1 MTGVLSN
8 GSLLKTMGFNQNGVM
23 NAGDGIGLFGNNTYT
38 GSTRISGGLN
48 VVTGTNASTSVE
60 VFGSSANS
68 TLSLQGANGSYLSAT
83 TIQAFSGATFQID
96 NNAALGGPGNFNI
109 TVPAAQNNNRLA
121 DNVAL
126 QLRDGGFTYR
136 GLANTAA
143 TETIGSLAVLGGHNV
158 LNLATSG
165 TGTVALTVANDF
177 TMAPRSSLG
186 FNITTL
192 GGTTKLFVNGA
203 VPAGDATGILPRVVT
218 TSDFVTYNGVTGFTP
233 YTGYATDFTTAGT
246 NVSTTGAAT
255 VASSVN
261 VNAVKSTNTG
271 TTTINAGQTLGVTS
285 GMVLSASGTRT
296 YAGGTMAFGSTPGA
310 FFGSNTVSTSAITGS
325 AGLLNA
331 QGTLTLNGDLSGLTG
346 TMTQNGFGQTTLATN
361 TFGGAIEVREGQF
374 NLNTSQTLA
383 GQGAITLGVSTNDVD
398 LVGAPPL
405 LSLSGAPA
413 SSTFARDI
421 IVSNGSLTNNGVQLG
436 NSFMAG
442 LGPLSNTTGSQTV
455 SGNITLNTPFRIQGG
470 GAGGTGST
478 NFTGNITGPSSIRV
492 VNGRMTFSGNY
503 SNAGGFWLGETGNVT
518 QVTFNGTAGGTAP
531 LIINGS
537 NTGSFIAYTSGALPT
552 GLISTNNSGPAG
564 LANLTPLDNSTI
576 NNNFALNGVGYSF
589 DVFSAGSGSVGANV
603 GAGLSSTW
611 TGQMSGLGGLVKSG
625 AGILTLSNASNTY
638 TGTTTVSAGTLFIN
652 GDTSG
657 SLVNVTGGT
666 LGGTG
671 PVGGITAAN
680 GTVAPGNGAGLL
692 TSVGNVTF
700 NTGTTFKIEIGGV
713 NAGTEY
719 DRLQVT
725 GTVNLGAGVANL
737 NGLLINAFTPVAGQQ
752 FTIIQSTGGI
762 TGTFAQGSSIN
773 IGGTD
778 FTITYNANSVVLSV
792 PTPTPTPTASPT
804 ATATATPT
812 ATRHRQHQQRHRLL
826 TATPTPAPTPT
837 PTATVGACVV
847 VTASAGDVGPT
858 NYADVGSAFA
868 AINAGIPQGVILVSV
883 TCDTVEP
890 VSAILNASGTGSAN
904 YTSVTVNPVGTRT
917 VSGTLARPL
926 INLNGADNVTIDG
939 LGGGNSLTLDNTS
952 TAATASTVHLI
963 GDASNN
969 VVTNCTI
976 KGASSAVTRGTIF
989 IDTGTAT
996 GNIGNTFSNNSITNS
1011 GANFPVNG
1019 IFSRG
1024 TSATVFNSGTIT
1036 QNNIQ
1041 DYFSATLV
1049 TAGINL
1055 GATGNSAWSITNNR
1069 LFQTADRVYTTGN
1082 THSGIFIGVG
1092 AGYTISGNV
1101 IGFANSAGTGTTNT
1115 IGNSV
1120 ALPGFPAS
1128 YAVAGTAN
1136 ATLYRGINAA
1146 FTAAGAV
1153 SNIQGNTIAGHA
1165 IYTSLKRTDLHRYPR

>member
-1 MTGVLSN
+1 MP
-8 GSLLKTMGFNQNGVM
+8 
-23 NAGDGIGLFGNNTYT
+23 
-38 GSTRISGGLN
+38 
-48 VVTGTNASTSVE
+48 
-60 VFGSSANS
+60 
-68 TLSLQGANGSYLSAT
+68 LQ
-83 TIQAFSGATFQID
+83 
-96 NNAALGGPGNFNI
+96 
-109 TVPAAQNNNRLA
+109 
-121 DNVAL
+121 
-126 QLRDGGFTYR
+126 
-136 GLANTAA
+136 
-143 TETIGSLAVLGGHNV
+143 
-158 LNLATSG
+158 
-165 TGTVALTVANDF
+165 
-177 TMAPRSSLG
+177 
-186 FNITTL
+186 
-192 GGTTKLFVNGA
+192 
-203 VPAGDATGILPRVVT
+203 
-218 TSDFVTYNGVTGFTP
+218 
-233 YTGYATDFTTAGT
+233 
-246 NVSTTGAAT
+246 
-255 VASSVN
+255 
-261 VNAVKSTNTG
+261 
-271 TTTINAGQTLGVTS
+271 
-285 GMVLSASGTRT
+285 
-296 YAGGTMAFGSTPGA
+296 
-310 FFGSNTVSTSAITGS
+310 
-325 AGLLNA
+325 
-331 QGTLTLNGDLSGLTG
+331 
-346 TMTQNGFGQTTLATN
+346 
-361 TFGGAIEVREGQF
+361 
-374 NLNTSQTLA
+374 
-383 GQGAITLGVSTNDVD
+383 
-398 LVGAPPL
+398 L

-442 LGPLSNTTGSQTV
+442 LGVLSNSTGSQTV
-455 SGNITLNTPFRIQGG
+455 SGNITLNSPFRIQGG
-470 GAGGTGST
+470 GASGTGST

-552 GLISTNNSGPAG
+552 GLISTNNSGPGG

-603 GAGLSSTW
+603 GAGLSATW

-692 TSVGNVTF
+692 TSAGNVTF

-737 NGLLINAFTPVAGQQ
+737 NGTLINAFTPVVGQQ
-752 FTIIQSTGGI
+752 FTIIQSTGAI

-792 PTPTPTPTASPT
+792 PAATPTPTAAPTATPTADPTATPTPTETPTPTPTPTANTNPGPNSH
-804 ATATATPT
+804 AN
-812 ATRHRQHQQRHRLL
+812 RH
-826 TATPTPAPTPT
+826 P
-837 PTATVGACVV
+837 VGGCVV
-847 VTASAGDVGPT
+847 VTASAGDAGPT
-858 NYADVGSAFA
+858 NYANVGSAFA

-890 VSAILNASGTGSAN
+890 VSAILNASGTGSAS
-904 YTSVTVNPVGTRT
+904 YTSVTVNPLGART
-917 VSGTLARPL
+917 VSGTLAGPL

-969 VVTNCTI
+969 LVTNCTI

-1024 TSATVFNSGTIT
+1024 TSAAIFNSGTIT

-1041 DYFSATLV
+1041 DYFSATLA

-1055 GATGNSAWSITNNR
+1055 NATGNSAWSITNNR
-1069 LFQTADRVYTTGN
+1069 LFQTANRVYTTGN
-1082 THSGIFIGVG
+1082 THNGIFIGAG

-1165 IYTSLKRTDLHRYPR
+1165 IYTSSSGQIFIGILVNSGNANIGTTTGNTIGATSGGGGAPASIYTATTVTGGQAVGIVAATANTVSIQNNTLGSIDASGTSATTAGGFLGIQTQGSAGVVTTSNNTIGSATLQNIRIGYMTTTGVAGGPLSNAGILTSTTTVNSRNPYRHRQHGDWSATEHYGQHVEEYGQFSKPYWIA